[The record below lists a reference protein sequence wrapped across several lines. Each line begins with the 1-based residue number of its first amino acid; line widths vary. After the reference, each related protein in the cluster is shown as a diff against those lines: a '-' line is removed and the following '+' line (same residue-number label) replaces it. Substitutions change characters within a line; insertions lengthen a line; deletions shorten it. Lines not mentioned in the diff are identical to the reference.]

1 MSEKEKTLIILKDSI
16 DNFISL
22 NLSNT
27 FKNNSFDI
35 VTNKIMTNNYV
46 LTTISK
52 LIDSYKQLTNYE
64 NNRVNSKLILSCYLI
79 RYFTNDV
86 LSSQL
91 EDKEI
96 ILFEKSKEFVNYLDN
111 LNEDEFIK
119 DFETFIKKINTYGLI
134 FYNWK
139 NKDLKS
145 QIDTYCEIY
154 YSYQKD
160 INKLKEDEV
169 NNIDFINN
177 LENIKLIVKDSL
189 KNLVGKSEVDNTIN
203 NYKYIEKLYDNS
215 LYNIVKKN
223 LKNVY
228 WKNIY
233 NDLQNDPKIYLQIES
248 IIIEVNKYLDI
259 IYNNKTKNLNKY
271 LDVNFI
277 KNLIKDNEINEN
289 NVIFIC
295 SNLLDEL
302 KKHDSKEFD
311 IKILELKKN
320 LDSISEDKEF
330 VDISI
335 NVLSYCLNRL
345 EWLAN
350 TIKKINDLKM
360 NF

>member
-1 MSEKEKTLIILKDSI
+1 MSEKEKTLVILKDSI

-22 NLSNT
+22 NLSKT

-52 LIDSYKQLTNYE
+52 LIDSYKKLINYE

-79 RYFTNDV
+79 KYFTNDV

-111 LNEDEFIK
+111 LNKDEFIK

-145 QIDTYCEIY
+145 QIDIYCEIY

-160 INKLKEDEV
+160 INKLKEDEI

-302 KKHDSKEFD
+302 QKHDSKEFD

-320 LDSISEDKEF
+320 LDCVSEDKEF

-350 TIKKINDLKM
+350 TIIKINEVK
-360 NF
+360 F